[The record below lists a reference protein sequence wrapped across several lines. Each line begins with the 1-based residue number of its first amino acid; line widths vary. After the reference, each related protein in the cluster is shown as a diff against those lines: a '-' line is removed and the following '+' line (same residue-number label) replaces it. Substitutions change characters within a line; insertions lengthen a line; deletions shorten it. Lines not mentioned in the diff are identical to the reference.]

1 MRLLKKLS
9 PAGQLM
15 ALQKQ
20 IDSINTDMK
29 LLGDKKVTLSPERAK
44 DITSSDTPEGLEQA
58 VERAK
63 MELYNKVPSRWVD
76 KWNAWRYLSM
86 LGNPKTHIR
95 NMFGNV
101 IFVPVRGMKNVIG
114 ATIEAAAVNGERSK
128 ALGPLPKALKELAAK
143 DFATNRDIVDA
154 GGKENI
160 MKDRKIYTSKWFAW
174 LEALRKRNSDAL
186 EAEDQKFLK
195 AAYVRSFAGYLKANK
210 ISTGIVT
217 GKQIGRAHV

>member
-1 MRLLKKLS
+1 MTVNLERAIAVVATAGTRAGQAVQAMRLLKKLS

-20 IDSINTDMK
+20 IDTINTDMK
-29 LLGDKKVTLSPERAK
+29 LLGDNKVTLSPERAK

-95 NMFGNV
+95 NVLGNA

-114 ATIEAAAVNGERSK
+114 ATIEAATVKGERSK
-128 ALGPLPKALKELAAK
+128 AVGKLPKVFKEFAAK
-143 DFATNRDIVDA
+143 EFDANKEAIDA

-160 MKDRKIYTSKWFAW
+160 ERNKRVFKSSLLEGMRKA
-174 LEALRKRNSDAL
+174 NSFAL

-195 AAYVRSFAGYLKANK
+195 AA
-210 ISTGIVT
+210 
-217 GKQIGRAHV
+217 